1 MNLFI
6 LYWVSNVY
14 MYNKC
19 EFVFCILVYYKY
31 YFIFNLIKK
40 GDNFLVF
47 FIDICYI
54 KFFDECNNSYIYV
67 YVFMK
72 FKLMIINCYVI
83 FE

>member
-31 YFIFNLIKK
+31 YLIFNLINK
-40 GDNFLVF
+40 GGNFLVF

-54 KFFDECNNSYIYV
+54 KIFDECNNSNICV